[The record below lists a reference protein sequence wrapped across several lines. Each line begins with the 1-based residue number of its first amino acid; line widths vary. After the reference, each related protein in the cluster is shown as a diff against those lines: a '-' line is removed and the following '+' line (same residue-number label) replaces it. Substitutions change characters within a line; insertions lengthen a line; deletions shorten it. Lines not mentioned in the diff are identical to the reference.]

1 MRARLTPAAL
11 VAAGLMA
18 LVTTATP
25 ALELT
30 FADAP
35 LGVVPKDFEPAQ
47 TGPGEP
53 GRWEVVEDG
62 GASGG
67 KAVAQVSQDP
77 TENRFP
83 LLVHTPIV
91 PADVEIRTKVKP
103 VAGRVDQA
111 GGLAVR
117 LRDPNN
123 YYLVRANALEGNV
136 RFYKVV
142 GGQRTQLA
150 GADLPIAVNE
160 WQRLTLRAQSDRF
173 TVSFNGRELF
183 TAIDQTFSTP
193 GRVAFWTKADSVT
206 RFDALDINPLQ
217 P

>member
-1 MRARLTPAAL
+1 MNHGLRLVVL
-11 VAAGLMA
+11 IAAGAIA
-18 LVTTATP
+18 LLPTFAR
-25 ALELT
+25 AQSMT

-53 GRWEVVEDG
+53 GRWEVVEDS

-67 KAVAQVSQDP
+67 KAVAQASQDP

-83 LLVHTPIV
+83 LLINTLDV
-91 PADVEIRTKVKP
+91 PADVEVKTKVKP
-103 VAGRVDQA
+103 VSGRVDQA
-111 GGLAVR
+111 GGLAIR
-117 LRDPNN
+117 LLDPNN

-142 GGQRTQLA
+142 GGRREQLA
-150 GADLPIAVNE
+150 SADLPVAANE
-160 WQRLTLRAQSDRF
+160 WQALMLRAQGDRF
-173 TVSFNGRELF
+173 TASFNGRALF
-183 TAIDQTFSTP
+183 TTTDQTFRTP
-193 GRVAFWTKADSVT
+193 GKVAFWTKADSVT
-206 RFDALDINPLQ
+206 RFDALDIKPLQ

>member
-1 MRARLTPAAL
+1 MRRNAAYGL
-11 VAAGLMA
+11 LAAITIA
-18 LVTTATP
+18 LQGPPGFAQD
-25 ALELT
+25 AT

-35 LGVVPKDFEPAQ
+35 LGIVPKDFEPMQ
-47 TGPGEP
+47 TGLGEP

-67 KAVAQVSQDP
+67 KAVAQVSQDA

-83 LLVHTPIV
+83 LLIHMPTV
-91 PADVEIRTKVKP
+91 PADIEVRTKVKP

-117 LRDPNN
+117 LQSPDN

-142 GGQRTQLA
+142 GGRREQLA
-150 GADLPIAVNE
+150 GADLPVAANE
-160 WQRLTLRAQSDRF
+160 WHNLALRAQGDRF
-173 TVSFNGRELF
+173 TVTFNGREVL
-183 TAIDQTFSTP
+183 TATDETYRSP
-193 GRVAFWTKADSVT
+193 GKVAFWTKADSVT
-206 RFDALDINPLQ
+206 RFDSLDIRPLT